1 TGSEKKPLN
10 PFLGEQFLGDWDNG
24 ELVLTVEQVSHH
36 PPITGESPSSCAVNG
51 NLILIMMRTL

>member
-1 TGSEKKPLN
+1 MN